1 VKASLGRRTE
11 ITIGVVVLIVA
22 AAALIYAA
30 NAQGGETYGS
40 PTAAQGVST
49 ISAPGYSCGDPRIPP
64 VVQRVEN
71 SSQFVQLSQ
80 GNCYNYMGAS
90 YGGDQ
95 GSSVPEYTFNYY
107 DGTVFYPCG
116 TFPAELVTSQIQ
128 VAVPGNGTISSG
140 STFQFNND
148 TSMLNVYNGCGP
160 NLPPVGVVSA
170 DTIIITVPALQELN
184 ITLSTA
190 SSPSAITSLTAVLIT
205 PGANDTIAFTGI
217 TPSTPAKPGSTV
229 SHTHLM
235 GVPVT
240 VITGGIYSMSI
251 QGSYSNGQSFS
262 YVVQVVLVNT

>member
-1 VKASLGRRTE
+1 VKASLSRRTE

-40 PTAAQGVST
+40 PTTAQGVST
-49 ISAPGYSCGDPRIPP
+49 ISAPGYSCGDPRIPT
-64 VVQRVEN
+64 VVQQVEN

-107 DGTVFYPCG
+107 NGTVFYPCG

-148 TSMLNVYNGCGP
+148 TSMLNVNSGCGP
-160 NLPPVGVVSA
+160 DLPPVGVVSA
-170 DTIIITVPALQELN
+170 ATIIITVPALQELN

-190 SSPSAITSLTAVLIT
+190 SSPSAITSLTALLIT

-229 SHTHLM
+229 SQTHLM